1 MRGRG
6 QPEPGASFVDLINQS
21 GVLEVGPALVQE
33 GADPL
38 REFATSECHGLR
50 HRLGGKKIVNR
61 TISTVQ
67 QHLGQAERSRWPRR
81 QSCHD
86 LWVERNSYYK
96 QAGYCFKTSKAISYF
111 GNGGCIYDIEASVPL
126 PRDIRAR
133 IAEITRIERRS
144 GCN

>member
-1 MRGRG
+1 MKIRAYRYLI
-6 QPEPGASFVDLINQS
+6 GALAVAAS
-21 GVLEVGPALVQE
+21 GV
-33 GADPL
+33 
-38 REFATSECHGLR
+38 GL
-50 HRLGGKKIVNR
+50 
-61 TISTVQ
+61 IST
-67 QHLGQAERSRWPRR
+67 ASA
-81 QSCHD
+81 QSCQE

-96 QAGYCFKTSKAISYF
+96 QAGYCFKTSRAISYF